1 MSNVLKIIV
10 SVLLILLAVICT
22 LFKSQRVKLDLYEK
36 IHYMDSLNSE
46 RKDKLIQR
54 QDSLIEAL
62 YEIKVTK
69 IIIIEKDTTAL

>member
-1 MSNVLKIIV
+1 MSNLSKILALFPIV
-10 SVLLILLAVICT
+10 VILSC
-22 LFKSQRVKLDLYEK
+22 FLYQERKNLEIAEK